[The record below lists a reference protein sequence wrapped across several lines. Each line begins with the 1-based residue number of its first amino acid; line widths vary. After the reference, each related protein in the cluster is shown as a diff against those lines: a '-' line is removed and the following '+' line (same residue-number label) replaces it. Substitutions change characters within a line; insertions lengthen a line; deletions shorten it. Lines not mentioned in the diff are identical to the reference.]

1 MNYVLDTHTHTLAS
15 GHAYSTIREMA
26 AAAAEKGLKI
36 LGITEHAPKMP
47 GSCREIYFRNLA
59 VVDREYYGVRLLL
72 GCELNIL
79 DFEGNVDLP
88 EAVLKKMD
96 LVIASMHTPCME
108 KGSSRDYTRAY
119 LRVMENPYVHI
130 IGHPD
135 DSRFPVDFPA
145 LVKAAKETGKVLELN
160 NHSLDPRG
168 TRVGAEVNDLEMLRL
183 CRKYQV
189 PVTVGSDAHVDTMV
203 GNHGHAYRLLNQ
215 VDFPAELVLN
225 HSVEIFERYV
235 HTVSGN
241 GKGNTEA

>member
-1 MNYVLDTHTHTLAS
+1 MNYNYVLDTHTHTLAS

-26 AAAAEKGLKI
+26 AAAAEKGLKV

-47 GSCREIYFRNLA
+47 GSCREIYFRNLS

-79 DFEGNVDLP
+79 DFEGHVDLP
-88 EAVLKKMD
+88 AEVLKKMD

-108 KGSSRDYTRAY
+108 KGSRSDYTRAY

-135 DSRFPVDFPA
+135 DSRFPVDYLA
-145 LVKAAKETGKVLELN
+145 LVRAAKKTGKVLELN

-168 TRVGAEVNDLEMLRL
+168 TRVGAEANDLEMLKL
-183 CRKYQV
+183 CREYKV
-189 PVTVGSDAHVDTMV
+189 PVTVGSDAHVDSMV
-203 GNHGHAYRLLNQ
+203 GNHGHAYRLLEQ
-215 VDFPAELVLN
+215 MDFPEDLVLN
-225 HSVEIFERYV
+225 HSVEILKKYV
-235 HTVSGN
+235 
-241 GKGNTEA
+241 